1 MSEGARAPRI
11 AVCGSG
17 EAPAAELETAT
28 RIGRLLAERGCA
40 VVCGGLGGAMAAVCR
55 GAKEAGGV
63 TIGILPGYA
72 AAAANPWVD
81 YPICTGMGQARN
93 AIVVAAADAVIA
105 VGGGLGTLSEI
116 ALALRIGRPVVLLGG
131 WAAVVGTAEAA
142 AVAGALAAKP
152 VVAATPEEAVAL
164 ALAPLSRS

>member
-1 MSEGARAPRI
+1 MSDAPRVPRV
-11 AVCGSG
+11 AVCGAG
-17 EAPAAELETAT
+17 EAPATELETAA
-28 RIGRLLAERGCA
+28 RVGRLLAERGCA

-72 AAAANPWVD
+72 AAAANQWVD

-93 AIVVAAADAVIA
+93 AIVVAAADTVIA

-116 ALALRIGRPVVLLGG
+116 AFALRIGRPVVLLGG
-131 WAAVVGTAEAA
+131 WATIIATDEAA
-142 AVAGALAAKP
+142 AIAGEFATHP

-164 ALAPLSRS
+164 ALRPLPPG

>member
-1 MSEGARAPRI
+1 MSDSARLPRI

-17 EAPAAELETAT
+17 EAPAAELEAAA

-72 AAAANPWVD
+72 AAAANQWVD
-81 YPICTGMGQARN
+81 YPICTGIGQARN
-93 AIVVAAADAVIA
+93 AIVAASAEVVIA
-105 VGGGLGTLSEI
+105 VGGGFGTLSEI
-116 ALALRIGRPVVLLGG
+116 ALALRLGRPVVLLGG
-131 WAAVVGTAEAA
+131 WAAVVGGEEAA
-142 AVAGALAAKP
+142 ALGGERAARP
-152 VVAATPEEAVAL
+152 VVVATPEEAVERAL
-164 ALAPLSRS
+164 ALLAPA